1 MNNASAEQ
9 EIAALRQ
16 RIINLEHANTA
27 LQYDLQLFQSVIDT
41 LPFSLFWKDRH
52 STIIGCNQAFATAVG
67 YNTTIEVLGKT
78 GNDLPTEA
86 IAYQADDHE
95 TLEQNMPTYNRIT
108 SLTDTNGTQ
117 LWLETNKAP
126 LQGRHGETIGVV
138 DTVQDITQNKL
149 SERLLNSVASHVYV
163 YNIVKQ
169 TNVWANSDLTAMM
182 GYTLADLQAF
192 GDALLANLLHADDLA
207 QIPTWQTQIMQLE
220 DGQIFEYE
228 YRMRRSDGEWIW
240 LMDRTVVFTR
250 DADGQVIEYLG
261 TVQDITALKMAEVDR
276 VSLQQHI
283 INAQRDALSE
293 LSTPLIPLADGVIIM
308 PLIGTIDPERAL
320 QVMETLLDGIGQYQA
335 DIAILDITG
344 VRTIDT
350 QVASALVRTAQ
361 AARLL
366 GAQVMLSGISAEV
379 AQTLVH
385 LGADLGDITT
395 QSNLHSSL
403 MEVFGTDMRRDNST
417 SLFTV

>member
-1 MNNASAEQ
+1 MEQ
-9 EIAALRQ
+9 ELTTLRQ
-16 RIINLEHANTA
+16 RVTA
-27 LQYDLQLFQSVIDT
+27 LEQENAALQHDVQLFQSVIDT
-41 LPFSLFWKDRH
+41 LPHSLFWKDRY
-52 STIIGCNQAFATAVG
+52 STIIGCNQAYASAVG
-67 YNTTIEVLGKT
+67 YKTTIEVVGKT
-78 GNDLPTEA
+78 DNELFSEA
-86 IAYQADDHE
+86 EATAYLADDQEILKHN
-95 TLEQNMPTYNRIT
+95 TFNNRIT
-108 SLTDTNGTQ
+108 SLTDANGTQ
-117 LWLETNKAP
+117 MWLETNKGP
-126 LQGRHGETIGVV
+126 LQNGNGESIGIVG
-138 DTVQDITQNKL
+138 TVQNITQNNL
-149 SERLLNSVASHVYV
+149 ARQLINRVASHIYI
-163 YNIVKQ
+163 YNMVTQK
-169 TNVWANSDLTAMM
+169 NVWANGDLTVMM
-182 GYTLADLQAF
+182 GYTLEDLQAF
-192 GDALLANLLHADDLA
+192 GDSILAHLLHPDDLA
-207 QIPTWQTQIMQLE
+207 QVTEWQTEIKHLE
-220 DGQIFEYE
+220 DGDVFEYE
-228 YRMRRSDGEWIW
+228 YRLRHSNGEWIW
-240 LMDRTVVFTR
+240 LLDRTVVFTR

-261 TVQDITALKMAEVDR
+261 TVQDITALKTAEIDR
-276 VSLQQHI
+276 VSLQQQI

-403 MEVFGTDMRRDNST
+403 MEVFGTDMRRDTST
-417 SLFTV
+417 SLFIT